1 MGNRKNRWQLRG
13 RVVGAGLLAATGAIH
28 LDLYLT
34 GYRTV
39 PTIGWLFLLQV
50 IAAFVLAAGVLATR
64 SRLVAVSGGLFGLST
79 LGGYL
84 LSLWTGLFN
93 FKEVYTTAGL
103 AAGVI
108 EVATFAVL
116 ATVAL
121 LPPDGAAGA
130 QPRARSSVERVL
142 PGVASRAGAVAA
154 ASIVAAALLGT
165 ALATTG
171 SAATA
176 ATGGRPELRTATI
189 HGTSVLTN
197 AKGFTLYY
205 FVPDSPTMSACY
217 GSCAAYWP
225 PVAGQPVAGPGVTG
239 QTSTIRRTDGSLQ
252 AVYDGHPLY
261 TYIGDS
267 GPGQANGNALDL
279 NGGYWYEV
287 TASGTRGTAPMSTSQ
302 PPAQAVNAFIR
313 TLGKPVPIGSTVPA
327 NGDVNPYGIAVVPA
341 SSGKLV
347 KGDTLVSNFNDKA
360 NVQGTGTTLV
370 ELSPSGTPTQF
381 AELSSLPAGDRCPG
395 GIGLSTGLEILPG
408 GWVVV
413 ASVPAAGPSGAPAD
427 DNPVGCIIVL
437 DSSVNVAETWSNPDI
452 NGPWDLTASVQG
464 SQAEIFVS
472 NVLSRPAGDKT
483 LPKTGTCTVARLDVA
498 LGSGVPRLTATTLV
512 GTAFP
517 WEVNQPTFVLGPTGL
532 AIGSNG
538 VLYVAQT
545 FGNHITAIPDALTR
559 TSPVADGSS
568 TLTSGGALSAP
579 LGMVLAPNGDLVV
592 TNGNSGN
599 IVEVTPQGRQIAT
612 LTLVKNGA
620 GDLFGIALSG
630 TGNGIVFVNDGT
642 NEVETVSPAA
652 N

>member
-1 MGNRKNRWQLRG
+1 MGNRKNPWQFRG
-13 RVVGAGLLAATGAIH
+13 RVAGAGLLGATGAIH

-39 PTIGWLFLLQV
+39 PTIGWLILLQV
-50 IAAFVLAAGVLATR
+50 IAAFALAAGVLATR
-64 SRLVAVSGGLFGLST
+64 SRLVAVSGGLFALST

-84 LSLWTGLFN
+84 LSLWIGLFN

-103 AAGVI
+103 TAGVI
-108 EVATFAVL
+108 EVTTFAVL

-130 QPRARSSVERVL
+130 QPPARTSVDRVL
-142 PGVASRAGAVAA
+142 PGVAARTGAVAA
-154 ASIVAAALLGT
+154 ASIVAAVLLGT

-176 ATGGRPELRTATI
+176 ATGGSTELRTATI
-189 HGTSVLTN
+189 HGASVLTN

-225 PVAGQPVAGPGVTG
+225 PVTGEPVAGPGVTG
-239 QTSTIRRTDGSLQ
+239 QIATIRRTDGSLQ
-252 AVYDGHPLY
+252 AVYAGHPLY

-267 GPGQANGNALDL
+267 APGQANGNALDL

-287 TASGTRGTAPMSTSQ
+287 TASGTRRTAPTQ
-302 PPAQAVNAFIR
+302 PPAQAVNAFIK

-327 NGDVNPYGIAVVPA
+327 NGDVNPYGIAVVPTSA
-341 SSGKLV
+341 GKLV

-370 ELSPSGTPTQF
+370 ELSPSGKLTQF

-395 GIGLSTGLEILPG
+395 GIGLSTGLEVLPG

-413 ASVPAAGPSGAPAD
+413 GSVPAAGPSGAPAD

-437 DSSVNVAETWSNPDI
+437 DSSGNVVETWSNPDI

-498 LGSGVPRLTATTLV
+498 LGSGMPRLTATTLV

-559 TSPVADGSS
+559 TSPIADGSS
-568 TLTSGGALSAP
+568 TLTSGGALNAP

-592 TNGNSGN
+592 TNGNDGS
-599 IVEVTPQGRQIAT
+599 IVEITPQGRQIAT

-630 TGNGIVFVNDGT
+630 AGDGIVFVNDGS
-642 NEVETVSPAA
+642 NEIEVASPAG